1 MALVCGDN
9 IGADHVGVLQAV
21 MIPHYALLAN
31 VIQMAHYTNAKDE
44 SKPLEMQR
52 YKPGSRVLGG
62 KCVLR

>member
-1 MALVCGDN
+1 
-9 IGADHVGVLQAV
+9 

-52 YKPGSRVLGG
+52 YRPGSRVLGG
-62 KCVLR
+62 KCVLK